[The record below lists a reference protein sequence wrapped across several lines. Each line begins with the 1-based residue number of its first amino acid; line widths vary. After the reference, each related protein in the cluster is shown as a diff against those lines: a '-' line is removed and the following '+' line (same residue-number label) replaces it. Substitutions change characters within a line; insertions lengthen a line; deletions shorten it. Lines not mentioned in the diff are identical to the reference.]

1 MKRARFLRGAVIA
14 MACTNLV
21 LPKSAFAE
29 VPNAGHK
36 PAVQPAATVTD
47 VALGERGLLLGQVV
61 DAQGAALKNAP
72 VTILQNDKQVVT
84 TKADAEGRFAVQG
97 LRGGTYQ
104 IATKDGVSV
113 CRLWAHDTAPPT
125 AQGGALVCSG
135 GALRGNYGGC
145 MYWLTNPWVIAG
157 LVATAIAVPI
167 IIHNRDDD
175 DDDEDSGS

>member
-29 VPNAGHK
+29 VQNAGK
-36 PAVQPAATVTD
+36 PAQTATVTD

-61 DAQGAALKNAP
+61 DAQGVALKDAP
-72 VTILQNDKQVVT
+72 VVIVQNDKQLVT
-84 TKADAEGRFAVQG
+84 TKADAEGRFAVKG

-104 IATKDGVSV
+104 IVTKDGVSV

-135 GALRGNYGGC
+135 GTLRGNYGGA

-175 DDDEDSGS
+175 DDDQDNGS